1 VGVYLE
7 LNAAEEEIF
16 LHTVDRMGLN
26 DEEVYVEMVTS
37 WERKGRQETQEEIAK
52 NLLREGLAVE
62 LVVRVTGLTDNKV
75 RELQA
80 QDGLI

>member
-1 VGVYLE
+1 
-7 LNAAEEEIF
+7 
-16 LHTVDRMGLN
+16 MGLN

-62 LVVRVTGLTDNKV
+62 LVVRATGLTDNKV

-80 QDGLI
+80 QDGP

>member
-1 VGVYLE
+1 
-7 LNAAEEEIF
+7 
-16 LHTVDRMGLN
+16 MGLN
-26 DEEVYVEMVTS
+26 NEEVYVSMLTS

-62 LVVRVTGLTDNKV
+62 LVVRVTGLTDLRV

-80 QDGLI
+80 QLAQSRD